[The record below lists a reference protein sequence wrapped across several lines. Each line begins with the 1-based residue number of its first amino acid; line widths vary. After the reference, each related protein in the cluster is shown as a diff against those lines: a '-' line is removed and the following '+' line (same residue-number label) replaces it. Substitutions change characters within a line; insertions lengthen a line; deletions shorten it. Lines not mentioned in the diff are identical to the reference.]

1 MATAPFVFNIAKGSV
16 AHYSRLPVTA
26 TTDALILVLL
36 QSTGLEADGTLQ
48 DYDTLS
54 AILAGTNDECTFTG
68 YTRRT
73 LASITQTVDD
83 TNNRMDVDAADPATY
98 TNTGAAQIS
107 GAAII
112 CYDPDTGAGTDAD
125 LIPLVQLMTGTL
137 SFDTDVVTTVAFNA
151 AGFFRAS

>member
-1 MATAPFVFNIAKGSV
+1 MATGPFVFNIAKGSV

-36 QSTGLEADGTLQ
+36 KSTGLEADGTLQ

-54 AILAGTNDECTFTG
+54 AILAAANDECDFTG

-112 CYDPDTGAGTDAD
+112 CYDNDTALGDDTN

-137 SFDTDVVTTVAFNA
+137 SFDTDVVTTLQFNA